1 MNIESLLTEYI
12 NNDYKLFHKKICH
25 TKYEILGV
33 KIPILRKISKD
44 LLKKYNYQDIV
55 NNLDLKYYEH
65 IMIYGFIIANVKV
78 SYEEKIKLID
88 NYLPFIDNWAICDT
102 FISELK
108 FINKY
113 KQEFLEYTLS
123 LLYSD
128 KEYYLRFGIVVLLDY
143 YINDEYID
151 KVLNKMLEIKS
162 DFYYV
167 KMAISWCLS
176 ICLIKHFDKTIDF
189 LTINKNKFDEWTYNK
204 ALQKGIESY
213 RISKD
218 NKVLLK
224 SMKL

>member
-1 MNIESLLTEYI
+1 MNIELLLTEHI

-44 LLKKYNYQDIV
+44 LLKKYNYQDII
-55 NNLDLKYYEH
+55 NNLELKYYEH
-65 IMIYGFIIANVKV
+65 VMVYGFIIANVKV

-88 NYLPFIDNWAICDT
+88 NYLPLIDNWAICDT

-113 KQEFLEYTLS
+113 KQDFLEYTLS

-176 ICLIKHFDKTIDF
+176 ICLIKYFDKTIDF

>member
-1 MNIESLLTEYI
+1 MNIELLLTEHI

-44 LLKKYNYQDIV
+44 LLKKYNYQDII

-65 IMIYGFIIANVKV
+65 VMIYGFIIANVKV

-88 NYLPFIDNWAICDT
+88 NYLPLIDNWAICDT

-113 KQEFLEYTLS
+113 KKDFLEYTLS

-176 ICLIKHFDKTIDF
+176 ICLIKYFDKTIDF

-213 RISKD
+213 RISND